1 VFVYH
6 TKKYFF
12 KEKSIIENNLFEK
25 PLKAQNGFSFEAI
38 LKKKLKFSFNLKNIF

>member
-25 PLKAQNGFSFEAI
+25 PLKAQNDFLFEAI
-38 LKKKLKFSFNLKNIF
+38 LDFFFKFSFNLKNIF